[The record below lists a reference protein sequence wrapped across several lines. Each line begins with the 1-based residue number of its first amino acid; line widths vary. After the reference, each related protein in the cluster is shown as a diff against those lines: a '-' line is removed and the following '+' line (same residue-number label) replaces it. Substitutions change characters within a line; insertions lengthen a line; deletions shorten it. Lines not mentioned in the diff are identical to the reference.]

1 MAVRNEWADTNVQAG
16 KKGNPGNISGS
27 KVVKS
32 ILTFAVAAADSDAS
46 IIRIAKLPAGAVITK
61 FDLYCDAI
69 TGCTSVSAA
78 LYKENGS
85 VLASSTVLAA
95 AKDIAAG
102 QAIGSPENMMADVAL
117 ADLGKAL
124 FELLGLTS
132 ATKTEQAYDLALLF
146 NTIGSGAG
154 NVTTVLEYYVK

>member
-1 MAVRNEWADTNVQAG
+1 MAVRNEWADANVQAG
-16 KKGNPGNISGS
+16 KKGNPGNISGAR
-27 KVVKS
+27 VHKS
-32 ILTFAVAAADSDAS
+32 ILTFAIASADDNAS

-61 FDLYCDAI
+61 FDLFCDAI

-78 LYKENGS
+78 LYKENG
-85 VLASSTVLAA
+85 VLASATVLAA

-102 QAIGSPENMMADVAL
+102 QALGSPENMMADVAL

-132 ATKTEQAYDLALLF
+132 ATKNEQAYDLALLF

-154 NVTTVLEYYVK
+154 NVTTVLEYYAK